1 MSDWPPLPVEIPAPR
16 GPVRVVRVDRIPGK
30 PDEDVLG
37 EFDSFTRIIKIK
49 KRLRREV
56 AWDTLFHELSHCW
69 IHDSSPMLHGRLSR
83 NHKLNEE
90 IQDAVA
96 LGLLHFLP
104 SYLK

>member
-16 GPVRVVRVDRIPGK
+16 GPVRVIRVPKIT
-30 PDEDVLG
+30 EDG
-37 EFDSFTRIIKIK
+37 EDCMGRFDPERRVILIKL
-49 KRLRREV
+49 RLRRAV
-56 AWDTLFHELSHCW
+56 AWDTLFHELGHCW
-69 IHDSSPMLHGRLSR
+69 IHDSNPTLYGRLER

-104 SYLK
+104 GYLK